1 MAVSQSTLVSNE
13 QAKPIVYNHVGLY
26 GARLRSI
33 ICTDENTGSDGD
45 FLIMAKLHPE
55 WRIAH
60 MWWYNDTMSGAAD
73 VDVGLY
79 SDADATSISDA
90 AKKCYA
96 EAYNT
101 ATAKT
106 TGPVDIAYKSRA
118 IENMGQYVYQDAG
131 HTTATKLNEYYLG
144 VELVD
149 AGAAG
154 TIVINVQFT
163 VD

>member
-1 MAVSQSTLVSNE
+1 MAVSQSTLVANE
-13 QAKPIVYNHVGLY
+13 VASPVVFNHVGLN
-26 GARLRSI
+26 GARMRSI

-45 FLIMAKLHPE
+45 FLIMARLHPE

-60 MWWYNDTMSGAAD
+60 LWWYNDTMSGAAD
-73 VDVGLY
+73 VDVGLF
-79 SDADATSISDA
+79 SDADATSISA
-90 AKKCYA
+90 AANKCYA

-118 IENMGQYVYQDAG
+118 IENMGQFVYQDAG
-131 HTTATKLNEYYLG
+131 HTTSNKLDAYYLG